1 MAAADQGARTTRRRG
16 EELAAAIRAAVR
28 DELAER
34 GYPNLTFEGVAK
46 RARTSKPVVYRRYSS
61 RAHMV
66 MDAWTH
72 DPPADTLTSSAGTLR
87 EDLLALG
94 RAFSDRF
101 EAFGVDTVRSLLA
114 EVSPQE
120 AERLADLTTAWVP
133 ARLAAILDAA
143 RDRGEVGPGALSPR
157 VQSLPL
163 ILARHE
169 LLQNDSLNEAT
180 LVDIMDSVC
189 LPLFTLGARRDSL
202 PAGQHRRGTSA
213 DDGRAVDDRTSPAQ
227 DRCRTGR

>member
-1 MAAADQGARTTRRRG
+1 MASDDQGAKATRRRG

-28 DELAER
+28 EELAER

-46 RARTSKPVVYRRYSS
+46 RAQTSKPVLYRRYTS

-66 MDAWTH
+66 IDAWTH
-72 DPPADTLTSSAGTLR
+72 DPPADALFWDTGTLR

-101 EAFGVDTVRSLLA
+101 EAFGIETVRGLLA

-120 AERLADLTTAWVP
+120 AERLADITTAWVP
-133 ARLAAILDAA
+133 TRLTAILDAA
-143 RDRGEVGPGALSPR
+143 RDRGEIGSPALSPR

-169 LLQNDSLNEAT
+169 LLQSGALDEDT
-180 LVDIMDSVC
+180 LVDIIDTVC
-189 LPLFTLGARRDSL
+189 IPLLTMGVSQQVR
-202 PAGQHRRGTSA
+202 SA
-213 DDGRAVDDRTSPAQ
+213 D
-227 DRCRTGR
+227 